1 MKYLPSRPI
10 EEQDRGEGMIF
21 LFIPGGDRTDKGSPD
36 MPSPGP
42 GNSGK
47 AGFRSAKCL

>member
-21 LFIPGGDRTDKGSPD
+21 LFIPGGDRTDKGSPN

-42 GNSGK
+42 GKQWEGGLQVS
-47 AGFRSAKCL
+47 

>member
-10 EEQDRGEGMIF
+10 EEPGSGGGVIF
-21 LFIPGGDRTDKGSPD
+21 LFIPGGERTDKGSQS

-42 GNSGK
+42 GSSGK
-47 AGFRSAKCL
+47 GASGQCKRL